1 MRPRSLYKNSFAF
14 VAVAPLILFGAAVA
28 FGQASSFTYQGRL
41 TDGGTAANGNYDLQ
55 FALFD
60 SASGGT
66 QIASTQTLNT
76 VAVSNGVFSVTLD
89 FGASSFPG
97 ANRFLEISARPSGA
111 GSFTLLTP
119 RQQVTST
126 PYAVRSANASLADT
140 ATTATT
146 ATNATQLGG
155 IAASQYVQTS
165 DSRLTDAR
173 PPTTGSANYI
183 QNSSNQQS
191 STNFNISGNGVVG
204 GTLTGNVV
212 NAADHFNLNNQPVM
226 SVTGCG
232 GSPNGNTFTGIGAG
246 ASNTPCNSGGN
257 DGIIN
262 SFFGGLAGNKNT
274 TGRGNSFFGAGAG
287 TRNTTGI
294 FNSYFGQGAG
304 SFNTDGVEN
313 SIFGSSAGVSNT
325 GSANT
330 FMGEGTGNLN
340 TSGSNNSFFG
350 QNAGI
355 GNSIGSFNTLLGYR
369 TNVSPNDLTNATAV
383 GACAVVTRNNSLIL
397 GSISSGN
404 LVCSPQ
410 PDTNVGIGTTA
421 PLSRLDVRGDLFVG
435 VSASPSNPNAVN
447 SSNSLF
453 IGNDSGDANVS
464 LRLDGFQ
471 NNLFIVAR
479 SGSGAAAGAGIV
491 FRTATAGGG
500 EADVVTI
507 NPSGTLSVP
516 RFGSAGTATVCRNSA
531 SELAFCSSSL
541 RYKTNVA
548 TFIGGLDIINRLR
561 PISFKWKQDG
571 VEDIGLGAEEVE
583 KVAPLFTFK
592 NDKGEIEGVRYDRL
606 GVLFVN
612 AFKELQTEIEQ
623 QQEQLK
629 RQQEQI
635 KRQEQQAKQERV
647 AFAAQQRDLDDLKK
661 LLCRSHRRAGVCK

>member
-1 MRPRSLYKNSFAF
+1 MRAKLLYENSL
-14 VAVAPLILFGAAVA
+14 AVAATVLAFLLAATSA
-28 FGQASSFTYQGRL
+28 FAQTSSVTYQGRL
-41 TDGGTAANGNYDLQ
+41 TDGGAAANGNYDLQ
-55 FALFD
+55 FAVFD
-60 SASGGT
+60 SLSGGT
-66 QIASTQTLNT
+66 RIGSTQTLNT
-76 VAVSNGVFSVTLD
+76 VTVSNGVFTVSLD

-155 IAASQYVQTS
+155 IAASQYAQTS

-304 SFNTDGVEN
+304 TFNTDGVEN

-369 TNVSPNDLTNATAV
+369 TNVSPNDLTNATAI

-397 GSISSGN
+397 GSISSGT

-548 TFIGGLDIINRLR
+548 TFIGGMNIINRLR
-561 PISFKWKQDG
+561 PIAFNWKQDG
-571 VEDIGLGAEEVE
+571 VKDIGFGAEEVE

-606 GVLFVN
+606 GVIFVN
-612 AFKELQTEIEQ
+612 AFKEQQAQIQQQQTRDAEQQRQINQQQTEIAM
-623 QQEQLK
+623 L
-629 RQQEQI
+629 RTANAALDARLRAI
-635 KRQEQQAKQERV
+635 ERTL
-647 AFAAQQRDLDDLKK
+647 RKK
-661 LLCRSHRRAGVCK
+661 SARRR